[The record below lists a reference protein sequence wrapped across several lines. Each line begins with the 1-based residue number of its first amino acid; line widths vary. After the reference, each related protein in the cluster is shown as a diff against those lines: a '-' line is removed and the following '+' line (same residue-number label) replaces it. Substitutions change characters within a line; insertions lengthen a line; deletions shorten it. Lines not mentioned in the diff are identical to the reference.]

1 MTKVYCDT
9 CVYRDAF
16 EGRKAKY
23 RDFDDFAWDFFN
35 KVMNDKFVLVTSD
48 WVFEEFKKTVG
59 NDKKL
64 VELLSEMKESQKIH
78 VTKEKEDVDKAKKLS
93 PGNWQ
98 DALHVVL
105 AMKANAFFL
114 TTRNIKDFV
123 EFKDLIEIVLPEHL

>member
-23 RDFDDFAWDFFN
+23 RDLDDFAWDFFN
-35 KVMNDKFVLVTSD
+35 RVSNGEFVLVTSD

-59 NDKKL
+59 DDSKL
-64 VELLSEMKESQKIH
+64 VELISSLEESQKIH
-78 VTKEKEDVDKAKKLS
+78 VTKEKEDVKAAKELS
-93 PGNWQ
+93 PANWQ
-98 DALHVVL
+98 DALHVIL
-105 AMKANAFFL
+105 AKKADAFIL

-123 EFKDLIEIVLPEHL
+123 DFEHLIKISLPEHL